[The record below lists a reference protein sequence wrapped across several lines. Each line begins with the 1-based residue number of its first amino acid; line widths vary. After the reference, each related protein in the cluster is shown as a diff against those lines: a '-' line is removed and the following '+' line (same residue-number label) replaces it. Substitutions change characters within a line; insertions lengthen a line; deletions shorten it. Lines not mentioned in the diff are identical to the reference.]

1 MRTSSRYEEARK
13 TRRRRAL
20 SPVIATVILVAI
32 AITVSVAV
40 AYWMGGI
47 AGTFTTFEQV
57 EIQNAVCTKDNF
69 GNWVITLTMKNT
81 GTAQTTLISLFV
93 NDVEA
98 TPDASAPDAAVATL
112 TTNLNVTTSTT
123 LLSGETGTILVWVG
137 RDYGTLSSGTTLNL
151 KIHSTGGMDYL
162 KLITL
167 V

>member
-1 MRTSSRYEEARK
+1 MCANI
-13 TRRRRAL
+13 RREKAPNKRSRRAL

-57 EIQNAVCTKDNF
+57 EIQNAVCSQDAYD
-69 GNWVITLTMKNT
+69 NWVVTLTLKNT
-81 GTAQTTLISLFV
+81 GTAQTTLISLFA

-98 TPDASAPDAAVATL
+98 TPDASAPTAAVDTL
-112 TTNLNVTTSTT
+112 TTNLNITSSTT
-123 LLSGETGTILVWVG
+123 LPSGVTATILVWVG
-137 RDYGTLSSGTTLNL
+137 RDYGTLSSGTTVNFKL
-151 KIHSTGGMDYL
+151 HSTGGMDYL

>member
-1 MRTSSRYEEARK
+1 MYAYVRREKARK
-13 TRRRRAL
+13 KRCRRAL
-20 SPVIATVILVAI
+20 SPVVATVILVAI
-32 AITVSVAV
+32 AITISVAV

-47 AGTFTTFEQV
+47 AGSFTTFEQV
-57 EIQNAVCTKDNF
+57 EIQNAVCSQDAYD
-69 GNWVITLTMKNT
+69 NWVITITMKNT
-81 GTAQTTLISLFV
+81 GTEQTTLISLLV

-98 TPDASAPDAAVATL
+98 TPDATAPTAAVNTL

-123 LLSGETGTILVWVG
+123 LPSGDTATILVWVG
-137 RDYGTLSSGTTLNL
+137 RDYGTLSSGTTVNI